1 MASDHHGEWG
11 RVTAGRIEGGGGAAI
26 NCHKMQVKEGR
37 EGERSGAGAAG
48 IAAAQGRGSKE
59 RKGRGEGEEEE
70 VDKRARGVG
79 DTEEKEKERRKAG
92 RYEEGVSGPVG
103 RKGKEVSL
111 FFFFFFKLFSNQI
124 FSIQIQTKPFKL
136 FQGIL

>member
-1 MASDHHGEWG
+1 
-11 RVTAGRIEGGGGAAI
+11 
-26 NCHKMQVKEGR
+26 MQVKEGR

-59 RKGRGEGEEEE
+59 RKGRGEGEEE

-79 DTEEKEKERRKAG
+79 DTEEKEKDRRKAG
-92 RYEEGVSGPVG
+92 RYGEGVSGPVG
-103 RKGKEVSL
+103 RKGKEVSP

-136 FQGIL
+136 FHRIL